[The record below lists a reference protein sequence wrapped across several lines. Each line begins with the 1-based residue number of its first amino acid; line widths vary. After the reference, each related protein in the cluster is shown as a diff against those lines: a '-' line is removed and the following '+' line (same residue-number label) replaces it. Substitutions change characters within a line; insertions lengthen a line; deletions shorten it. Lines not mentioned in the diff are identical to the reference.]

1 MERVMNV
8 FEYAMQMEKDGEAY
22 YRDLAK
28 KTENAGLKSVLKYLA
43 DEEVKHYIHFQKMK
57 DGAENS
63 LPPSNFIDEVKNIFV
78 KMKDDGD
85 NYDFGDDQVPFYK
98 KAIETEKKAEA
109 FYREKAGETRV
120 IHERALLNSIA
131 DEEKIHATVLEGI
144 VDFIQEPIVWLENA
158 EWGQLKG

>member
-1 MERVMNV
+1 MNV

-22 YRDLAK
+22 YRDLAT
-28 KTENAGLKSVLKYLA
+28 KTDNAGLKSVLNYLA
-43 DEEVKHYIHFQKMK
+43 DEEVKHYNHFKMMMNEA
-57 DGAENS
+57 DNS

-78 KMKDDGD
+78 TMKEKGD
-85 NYDFGDDQVPFYK
+85 NLEFGDDQIPFYK
-98 KAIETEKKAEA
+98 KAIETEKEAEA
-109 FYREKAGETRV
+109 FYREKAKETKA

-158 EWGQLKG
+158 EWGQFKG